1 MRIARF
7 AVAGGDPRFG
17 IVELEADEGQFPDT
31 IAVIV
36 GDPLAGPV
44 NYTGERIALDDAR
57 LLAPVIPRSKILAV
71 GKNYAAHAAEF
82 DGEVPPEPLIFMKPN
97 TSVIGPDDVIV
108 RPQLSHNVHFEG
120 ELAVV
125 IGRFCR
131 KVPVERAAEVIFGY
145 TVANDVTARDLQ
157 RSDGQWTRAKG
168 FDTFCPLGPWIVTHL
183 GIDEAA
189 DLSLVTSVD
198 GEVKQDA
205 NTNQMVYS
213 IAELIAYVSAFA
225 TLLPGDVLL
234 TGTPAGVGPLLAGQR
249 VSVEIDG
256 IGTLTNPVVDD
267 TDDLEDA
274 DSVAA
279 K

>member
-31 IAVIV
+31 IAVID

-125 IGRFCR
+125 ISRSYR
-131 KVPVERAAEVIFGY
+131 RVPVERAAEVISGY
-145 TVANDVTARDLQ
+145 PVANDVTARDLQ

-168 FDTFCPLGPWIVTHL
+168 FDTFWPLGPWIVTHL

>member
-31 IAVIV
+31 IAVID

-131 KVPVERAAEVIFGY
+131 KVPVERAAEVNFGY

>member
-31 IAVIV
+31 IAVID

-145 TVANDVTARDLQ
+145 TVANDVTARDVQ

>member
-31 IAVIV
+31 IAVID

-131 KVPVERAAEVIFGY
+131 KVPVERAAEVIVGY

>member
-31 IAVIV
+31 IAVID

-97 TSVIGPDDVIV
+97 TSVIGPDDGIV

-145 TVANDVTARDLQ
+145 TVANDVTARTC
-157 RSDGQWTRAKG
+157 SAGDGQWTRAKG

-189 DLSLVTSVD
+189 DSSLVTSVD

-205 NTNQMVYS
+205 NTNQMV
-213 IAELIAYVSAFA
+213 
-225 TLLPGDVLL
+225 
-234 TGTPAGVGPLLAGQR
+234 
-249 VSVEIDG
+249 
-256 IGTLTNPVVDD
+256 
-267 TDDLEDA
+267 
-274 DSVAA
+274 
-279 K
+279 

>member
-31 IAVIV
+31 IAVID

>member
-31 IAVIV
+31 IAVID

-183 GIDEAA
+183 GLDEAA